1 MWLTANTVRGRCWR
15 LLRAFRRI
23 IGITFARSVRG
34 RLVDST
40 FELEAVVG
48 PEELVPVLDSEQQSY
63 LNCNEFEEEVMESG
77 TVMSLM
83 QDLIIE
89 SPSDIPDRLLFGED
103 PDE

>member
-1 MWLTANTVRGRCWR
+1 MRPP
-15 LLRAFRRI
+15 AFI
-23 IGITFARSVRG
+23 DVIAG
-34 RLVDST
+34 LVLNAT

-48 PEELVPVLDSEQQSY
+48 PEELAPVLDSEQQSY

-89 SPSDIPDRLLFGED
+89 SPSDIPDRFLFGED